1 MKDAEEEAK
10 RDKKWKEFNAKT
22 EEIKRRL
29 QEKFY
34 GTGGQGVHGI
44 GHTAE
49 QSQMESSPGGI
60 SGLEEYE
67 SYGANGYQNA
77 IDYTN
82 ELEIQEKIRKHEE
95 KMSKAH
101 YNRLKRLEEQRMTLQ
116 YQSEQHHNRVA
127 FQETGD
133 ADKERETLERY
144 YNRQV
149 KSRKAI
155 KQKNEVL
162 DEKLTWKRQK
172 D

>member
-1 MKDAEEEAK
+1 MKSVQQRKKMKDAEEEAK
-10 RDKKWKEFNAKT
+10 RDKKWKEYNAKT

-29 QEKFY
+29 QDRFY
-34 GTGGQGVHGI
+34 GTGGGHGGAHGT

-67 SYGANGYQNA
+67 SNGYQNA
-77 IDYTN
+77 IDYSN

-127 FQETGD
+127 F
-133 ADKERETLERY
+133 
-144 YNRQV
+144 
-149 KSRKAI
+149 
-155 KQKNEVL
+155 
-162 DEKLTWKRQK
+162 
-172 D
+172 

>member
-1 MKDAEEEAK
+1 MMDAQEEAK
-10 RDKKWKEFNAKT
+10 REKKWKEYNAKA

-29 QEKFY
+29 QDKFY
-34 GTGGQGVHGI
+34 GTGGNGGHGT

-49 QSQMESSPGGI
+49 QSQMESSPGAI

-67 SYGANGYQNA
+67 SYGVNGYQNA

-116 YQSEQHHNRVA
+116 Y
-127 FQETGD
+127 
-133 ADKERETLERY
+133 
-144 YNRQV
+144 
-149 KSRKAI
+149 
-155 KQKNEVL
+155 
-162 DEKLTWKRQK
+162 
-172 D
+172 

>member
-1 MKDAEEEAK
+1 MDAQEEAK
-10 RDKKWKEFNAKT
+10 RDKKWKEYNAKA

-29 QEKFY
+29 QDKFY
-34 GTGGQGVHGI
+34 GTGGNGGHGT

-49 QSQMESSPGGI
+49 QSQMESSPGAI

-116 YQSEQHHNRVA
+116 YQSE
-127 FQETGD
+127 
-133 ADKERETLERY
+133 
-144 YNRQV
+144 
-149 KSRKAI
+149 
-155 KQKNEVL
+155 
-162 DEKLTWKRQK
+162 
-172 D
+172 